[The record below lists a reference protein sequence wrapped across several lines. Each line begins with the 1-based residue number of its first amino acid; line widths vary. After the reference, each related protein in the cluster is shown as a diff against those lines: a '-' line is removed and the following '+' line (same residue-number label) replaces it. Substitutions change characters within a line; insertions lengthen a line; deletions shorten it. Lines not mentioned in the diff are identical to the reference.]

1 MTSITRIAAFVGK
14 DIRDAL
20 GSHTLS
26 FLLMVPVLISV
37 FFSQISDDK
46 IRRPCVALSD
56 NKSAFAQAL
65 KISGNLQVK
74 EFSSESGEEIDLKK
88 KIKDRLLDAAIIIPP
103 GFDEDIKNDLFPRID
118 IYLGSNMAQNS
129 AVKEAVKASLRRL
142 AGQELPADLYTEN
155 VCGNN
160 DSDSAELSVL
170 CIWLCFTCIAGLMIA
185 ASTFV
190 EEKEHKTLNAILMT
204 PAKFWE
210 ISAGHIVSGTIM
222 PVLSA
227 LLVVIINKPSSVT
240 FGVIILITLGSAVF
254 AAIGVALGM
263 FVKSQTAANA
273 ISSAIYLLL
282 FIPLVMADFNNSI
295 QKFCYILPSY
305 YLNNGLYGAIA
316 DSKGISSLLN
326 EVAPL
331 AAILVLVLLVVGK
344 GLKNSSLR
352 S

>member
-1 MTSITRIAAFVGK
+1 MTSLTRIAAFVWK

-37 FFSQISDDK
+37 FFSQISEDK
-46 IRRPCVALSD
+46 IRRPCVAIND
-56 NKSAFAQAL
+56 NQSAFARAL
-65 KISGNLQVK
+65 KLSGNLQIK
-74 EFSSESGEEIDLKK
+74 EFDPEREEIYLRKNIENK
-88 KIKDRLLDAAIIIPP
+88 LIDAAIIIPP
-103 GFDEDIKNDLFPRID
+103 GFDEDIKNNRFPRLD

-129 AVKEAVKASLRRL
+129 VVKETVKTSLRRL
-142 AGQELPADLYTEN
+142 VGQELPADLYTEN

-160 DSDSAELSVL
+160 DSESAELSVL

-190 EEKEHKTLNAILMT
+190 EEKEHKTLNAVLMS

-210 ISAGHIVSGTIM
+210 ISAGHIVSGTLM

-227 LLVVIINKPSSVT
+227 LLVVLINKPGSIT
-240 FGVIILITLGSAVF
+240 PGVILFVTLGSGVF

-263 FVKSQTAANA
+263 YVRSQTAANA

-295 QKFCYILPSY
+295 LQFCHFLPSY

-316 DSKGISSLLN
+316 DGKGICALLN
-326 EVAPL
+326 EITPL
-331 AAILVLVLLVVGK
+331 AAIFVLILLVVGK
-344 GLKNSSLR
+344 GLKSSYLR
-352 S
+352 